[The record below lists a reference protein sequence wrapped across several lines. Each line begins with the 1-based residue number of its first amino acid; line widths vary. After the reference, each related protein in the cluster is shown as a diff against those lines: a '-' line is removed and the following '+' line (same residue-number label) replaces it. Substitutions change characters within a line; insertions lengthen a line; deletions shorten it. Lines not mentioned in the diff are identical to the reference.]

1 MNTKREYQE
10 RKKKVID
17 YQERKILVIIKI
29 TVKIIFLCT
38 DMLQSQPSFTSNLL
52 QASIEDNLG
61 LLAAAGGVYAYYKLR
76 VKRNEDELE

>member
-1 MNTKREYQE
+1 M
-10 RKKKVID
+10 
-17 YQERKILVIIKI
+17 KILVII
-29 TVKIIFLCT
+29 IFLNT
-38 DMLQSQPSFTSNLL
+38 DMLQSQLSFSSNLL